1 MTHTLHRVGT
11 PADQAGDYTLMAM
24 ATKDVNHKGSREKL
38 VEILRICLK
47 HDPINIGDTQ
57 QGDMYLLG
65 SPEAVFARMV
75 DGAIAHAQF
84 DNKENLI
91 AALKE
96 IKQADLGMSVILTGL
111 FGEVKDCCA
120 QAGLTPHTQAVSLGI
135 WGKPAKLPSMK
146 HLDIHTMCGHAMVPV
161 ALIDRVVEKVKRKKF
176 TLKQA
181 AIELTKPCVCGVFN
195 PTRAEELLQRFL

>member
-1 MTHTLHRVGT
+1 MTHTLHRTGT
-11 PADQAGDYTLMAM
+11 LQDQAGDYTLMAM
-24 ATKDVNHKGSREKL
+24 ATKDKNHAGSREKL
-38 VEILRICLK
+38 VGILRICLK
-47 HDPINIGDTQ
+47 HNPINIGDTQ

-84 DNKENLI
+84 DSKENLI

-96 IKQADLGMSVILTGL
+96 IKAADLGMSVIVTGL
-111 FGEVKDCCA
+111 LGDVADCCA
-120 QAGLTPHTQAVSLGI
+120 KATLTPHTQAVSLGI
-135 WGKPAKLPSMK
+135 WGKTERLPSRQ

-161 ALIDRVVEKVKRKKF
+161 ALIDRTVDQVKKQKLS
-176 TLKQA
+176 LKQA

>member
-1 MTHTLHRVGT
+1 MTHTLHRTGT
-11 PADQAGDYTLMAM
+11 PADQTGDYTLMAM
-24 ATKDVNHKGSREKL
+24 ATKDKNHKGSRGPL

-47 HDPINIGDTQ
+47 HHPINIGDTQ

-65 SPEAVFARMV
+65 SAEAVFARMV
-75 DGAIAHAQF
+75 DGAIAHAHF
-84 DNKENLI
+84 DNQDNLI

-96 IKQADLGMSVILTGL
+96 IKAADLGMSVIVTGL
-111 FGEVKDCCA
+111 FGDVQECCA

-135 WGKPAKLPSMK
+135 WGKTEKLPSK
-146 HLDIHTMCGHAMVPV
+146 RHLDLHTMCGHAMVPV
-161 ALIDRVVEKVKRKKF
+161 ALIDRIVAKVKTKKL

-195 PTRAEELLQRFL
+195 PTRAEALLQRFL